1 MPATRSDRPTCSDAP
16 WARIRKEMQEQ
27 RADFVNGAT
36 HRGLDQA
43 QANAIF
49 DCLERFA
56 EYGFNKSH
64 AAAYALVAYQTAYM
78 KANYPVEFIA
88 ASMTLDMGN
97 TDKLAEFREEA
108 KRLGIE
114 IVPPSINRSGLTF
127 EVEGSKIYYALGALK
142 GCRHASG
149 RVHCHRARREAIR
162 RSHRRCLP
170 HQPARSEQACAGK
183 SCLRRRFRCAGARPR
198 PCLSRVDA
206 MLAAGQRAHDAA
218 ANGQSELFGGRTAR
232 NTCHSVGRAM
242 VAGRTPA
249 KGIRCDRFFS

>member
-1 MPATRSDRPTCSDAP
+1 
-16 WARIRKEMQEQ
+16 MQEQ
-27 RADFVNGAT
+27 RADFVGAT
-36 HRGLDQA
+36 HRGGPA

-49 DCLERFA
+49 DLLERFA

-142 GCRHASG
+142 GVGTQAVESI
-149 RVHCHRARREAIR
+149 VTARREAVR
-162 RSHRRCLP
+162 RSHRRAASRINP
-170 HQPARSEQACAGK
+170 RSEQACAGK
-183 SCLRRRFRCAGARPR
+183 SCLRRRFRCVGARPR
-198 PCLSRVDA
+198 SCLSRVDA
-206 MLAAGQRAHDAA
+206 MRC
-218 ANGQSELFGGRTAR
+218 R
-232 NTCHSVGRAM
+232 
-242 VAGRTPA
+242 PA
-249 KGIRCDRFFS
+249 CA